1 MPSLLAYFQ
10 VYQANEDRNGVIIN
24 RLIQPIEARFVRI
37 YPETWH
43 GHISMRVE
51 LHGCEIR
58 SGKVILFK
66 MGLRLPN
73 ECQNKRLLEVQVP
86 FLLVNNVNVIE

>member
-10 VYQANEDRNGVIIN
+10 VYQANGDRNGVIIN

-51 LHGCEIR
+51 LHGYEIR

-73 ECQNKRLLEVQVP
+73 
-86 FLLVNNVNVIE
+86 